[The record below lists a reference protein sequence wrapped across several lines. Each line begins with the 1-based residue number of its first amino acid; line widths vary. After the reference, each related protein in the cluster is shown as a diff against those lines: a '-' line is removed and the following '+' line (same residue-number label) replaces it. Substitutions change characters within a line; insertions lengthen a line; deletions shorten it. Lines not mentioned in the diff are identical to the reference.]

1 MKEDQSDSLRGRG
14 AVSNPDNRYDTF
26 SRESFD
32 DGWGAADEEPLRLK
46 TILMVDNSRTVISYN
61 ESPDVP
67 FDRSINP
74 YRGCEHGCI
83 YCYARP
89 GHAFLGYS
97 PGLDF
102 ESRLFYK
109 PDVEDCVRRE
119 LAAGGYRCAPIAI
132 GGVTDAY
139 QPLEQRLRLTRRILE
154 LLHACEHPFTLV
166 TKSALVERDGDILEA
181 MAARAQAQVMISLTT
196 LDKDLARRME
206 PRAAAPLRRLEAI
219 RRLSRR
225 GIPVGVLVAPV
236 IPGLTDNELERL
248 MKAAREAGAV
258 SAGYILL
265 RLPLDVAD
273 LFREW
278 LEVQEPDRARR
289 VLSLIRDTR
298 KGKLNQTG
306 FGSRMTGSGPYAELI
321 AQRFE
326 LAWKRLTFRDSGEL
340 NCGDFIKPS
349 TDPRQMRL
357 L

>member
-1 MKEDQSDSLRGRG
+1 MKEDRSDSLRGRG

-32 DGWGAADEEPLRLK
+32 DGWGAADEEPRSLK
-46 TILMVDNSRTVISYN
+46 TTLMVDNSRTVISYN

-109 PDVEDCVRRE
+109 PDAEDCLRRE

-139 QPLEQRLRLTRRILE
+139 QPVEQRLRLTRRILE

-181 MAARAQAQVMISLTT
+181 MAARGQVQVMISLTT

-265 RLPLDVAD
+265 RLPLEVAD

-278 LEVQEPDRARR
+278 LEVNVPDQAQR

-298 KGKLNQTG
+298 KGELNQTG

-326 LAWKRLTFRDSGEL
+326 LAWKRLAFRDSGEL
-340 NCGDFIKPS
+340 NCGDFIKPA